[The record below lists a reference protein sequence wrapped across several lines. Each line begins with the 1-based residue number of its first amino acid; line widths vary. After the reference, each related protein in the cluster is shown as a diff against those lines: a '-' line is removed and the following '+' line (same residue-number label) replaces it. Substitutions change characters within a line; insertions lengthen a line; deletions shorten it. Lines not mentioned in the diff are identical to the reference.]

1 MRYLTDE
8 EEARLMAALPTDAE
22 RQRVTILLQTGL
34 RKSEFLG
41 LRWKDADQVGAA
53 AASTS

>member
-1 MRYLTDE
+1 VRYLTDE

-22 RQRVTILLQTGL
+22 RQRVTILLQTRL